1 MQLTQD
7 QLQKK
12 HEEVIEMYQEKCK
25 KHTQMTNLYNLLKSR
40 AMRSQIQTAA
50 SDSVSQTL
58 QSLPRMDNSN
68 TRVPMSGM
76 NNFTSNGSRPMAPQS
91 TRLTSRHFNALP
103 SPEFQTLSNG
113 AERLSRHQRSG
124 GASSREKQG
133 RLGIGLESMPP
144 PKLPFAGK
152 FSLAFLLKRL

>member
-12 HEEVIEMYQEKCK
+12 NEEVIEMYQEKCK

-58 QSLPRMDNSN
+58 QSLPRMNT
-68 TRVPMSGM
+68 TRVPMPGT
-76 NNFTSNGSRPMAPQS
+76 NNFTSNGSRPMVPQS

-103 SPEFQTLSNG
+103 SPEFQTLGSG

-124 GASSREKQG
+124 GARSREKQG
-133 RLGIGLESMPP
+133 RLGIDFDSMPP
-144 PKLPFAGK
+144 PTLPFVGK
-152 FSLAFLLKRL
+152 FF